1 MVSPS
6 AGEAQIS
13 EASALE
19 YVLRRDRVVV
29 IAGLLG
35 VLLLSWLY
43 LLHGA
48 GMDMR
53 AMGDMAM
60 AMPWSPGYFAL
71 VIVMWAAMMM
81 AMMLPS
87 AAPMILLYATIA
99 RRRRAQGGV
108 VTATGVFVL
117 GYAAVWTV
125 FSLVA
130 ATLQWGLDA
139 ATLLSPMMMTT
150 SIAAAGVVLVA
161 AGVYQWTPLKQ
172 ACLRQCRSPLEF
184 ILGHWREGTSGALVM
199 GLRHGLFCLGCCWML
214 MLLLFIGGVMNLL
227 WIAGLTLFVLV
238 EKTVSGGHWLS
249 RVAGAALIAWGGV
262 TLLSLA

>member
-1 MVSPS
+1 M
-6 AGEAQIS
+6 
-13 EASALE
+13 
-19 YVLRRDRVVV
+19 

-35 VLLLSWLY
+35 VILLSWLY

-71 VIVMWAAMMM
+71 VIVMWAVMMV

-117 GYAAVWTV
+117 GYAAVWAV

-139 ATLLSPMMMTT
+139 AALLSPMMMTT
-150 SIAAAGVVLVA
+150 SIAVAGVVLVA

-214 MLLLFIGGVMNLL
+214 MLLLFVGGVMNLL
-227 WIAGLTLFVLV
+227 WIVGLALFVLV